1 MAVLL
6 LAVLLVHAG
15 ALLLYQR
22 SAASAADDMFAARL
36 ATQLSLAR
44 EAVMQRPPDEREKEA
59 RALSLPHFEV
69 TWATTPLVRSEE
81 AAGPFLWGWRNRIAA
96 LAPTLAGSELTVG
109 IDAAGV
115 GLDFD
120 ELKGTL
126 ALPDGTFL
134 NFRSAH
140 SPNLVRLG
148 PWALLSTVVA
158 ILVGLA
164 AVLLVHRLARPLREL
179 ARVTGEIGRGTT
191 IPVPVSG
198 PDETR
203 SIAQALNAMQERI
216 HRLVSERT
224 QALAAVSH
232 DLRTP
237 ITRLRLRLDS
247 VEDHRSRQA
256 MESDLDD
263 MQAMIDST
271 LAYLRGES
279 EPEAA
284 QSTNVASLL
293 MSLVDDAVDAGR
305 QATYEGPSRALAQ
318 VRPVALKRALA
329 NLIDNA
335 IRYGSS
341 ARVSLKVEERGLRVW
356 IDDEGLGIAEEDV
369 ARVFEPFQRL
379 DVSRN
384 RNTGGTGLGLTIARR
399 AIEREGGTI
408 RLVNSPRGGLRA
420 EVELPRLGF
429 EAANTLCHKRE
440 A

>member
-6 LAVLLVHAG
+6 LAVLLAHAG

-22 SAASAADDMFAARL
+22 SAVSAADETFAARL

-44 EAVMQRPPDEREKEA
+44 EAVMRRSLDEREKEA
-59 RALSLPHFEV
+59 RALSLPHFEIA
-69 TWATTPLVRSEE
+69 WATTPITRSEE
-81 AAGPFLWGWRNRIAA
+81 TGSPFLWRLRNRVAA
-96 LAPTLAGSELTVG
+96 LAPTLASAELVFG
-109 IDAAGV
+109 LEGPGD

-140 SPNLVRLG
+140 SPALVRLG
-148 PWALLSTVVA
+148 PWALMSTVVA
-158 ILVGLA
+158 TLVGLA
-164 AVLLVHRLARPLREL
+164 AVLLVHRLATPLREL
-179 ARVTGEIGRGTT
+179 ARLTGEIGRGT
-191 IPVPVSG
+191 PVPVPESG

-237 ITRLRLRLDS
+237 ITRLRLRLEGVGDAG
-247 VEDHRSRQA
+247 SRQA
-256 MESDLDD
+256 MAGDLDD

-293 MSLVDDAVDAGR
+293 LSLVDDAADAGR
-305 QATYEGPSRALAQ
+305 PVTYAGPSRALAR

-335 IRYGSS
+335 VRYGSS
-341 ARVSLKVEERGLRVW
+341 AWVEVKVEERGLRIR
-356 IDDEGLGIAEEDV
+356 IDDEGPGIADEDL
-369 ARVFEPFQRL
+369 ARVFEPFERL
-379 DVSRN
+379 DASRN
-384 RNTGGTGLGLTIARR
+384 SNTGGTGLGLTIARR

-408 RLVNSPRGGLRA
+408 QLVNKPGGGLRA
-420 EVELPRLGF
+420 EVELPRMGL
-429 EAANTLCHKRE
+429 EAANTLCHKPE